1 MDYEVGEF
9 GFAGFGGTH
18 KVHNGTAHGHNAS
31 GGEFPVVLQQG
42 LVGEVGTVLVLGVG
56 LLDSSWHRVVELGQ
70 VVVTVECPKLGVP
83 VGLHC
88 LYQGCPTCVTNLV
101 VCGGCVCDV

>member
-18 KVHNGTAHGHNAS
+18 KVRNGTAHGHNAS

-42 LVGEVGTVLVLGVG
+42 PVDEVVTRLVLGVG

-70 VVVTVECPKLGVP
+70 VVVTVECHKLGVP

-88 LYQGCPTCVTNLV
+88 L
-101 VCGGCVCDV
+101 